1 MTSAF
6 GRTVQA
12 SVAEESG
19 IYVPELPGLAL
30 EKVALADGVAQLARF
45 IPKASFELVGLGF
58 DVTDASTATNEVQ
71 KIQVKATAGTFKITA
86 LGQQTGAINF
96 NASAA
101 ELRSALVA
109 LAAIGAEDVEVTG
122 GPGDATG
129 TVPYVITFKGA
140 LAHQDIPAMTT
151 DVTGLTEGTKT
162 AVVTTQTAGD
172 SVAVDV
178 GVFDGDLKLLGAN
191 GGHDVAAT
199 IGAKALDFTSKVRV
213 QAGRP
218 YYAGLGS
225 QGGAAKVLHAVSP
238 DAAAADLLG
247 ATAGRREM
255 VTLAA
260 GGYPLPKSV
269 AVGTNAGTKA
279 PLMALRTVAAS

>member
-1 MTSAF
+1 MTSSF
-6 GRTVQA
+6 GRPVAA
-12 SVAEESG
+12 SVAPESG

-45 IPKASFELVGLGF
+45 IPTASFDLVGLGF
-58 DVTDASTATNEVQ
+58 DVTDASTAANEVQ

-86 LGQQTGAINF
+86 LGQQTAAIAF
-96 NASAA
+96 NATAA
-101 ELRSALVA
+101 KVREELEA
-109 LAAIGAEDVEVTG
+109 LAAIAPGDVEVTG

-129 TVPYVITFKGA
+129 TAPYVITFKGA
-140 LAHQDIPAMTT
+140 LAKQDIPAMTT
-151 DVTGLTEGTKT
+151 DVTGLSEGTKT
-162 AVVTTQTAGD
+162 ATVTTQTPGD

-178 GVFDGDLKLLGAN
+178 GVYDGDINRLGAN
-191 GGHDVAAT
+191 GGHEVAAT
-199 IGAKALDFTSKVRV
+199 PGAKALDFASKVRV

-218 YYAGLGS
+218 YYAGFAS

-238 DAAAADLLG
+238 DAPAADLLG

-260 GGYPLPKSV
+260 AGYPLPKTI